1 MRAHS
6 LCSLLS
12 MSMLAHYV
20 HCLLTLPLACLL
32 CPSFVYYAY
41 RSLTLCWQ
49 FQGDRPVSQYPRAR
63 PLTRTAQGLNNW
75 PWPAMLM
82 TSTLPVTCWPT
93 AGQVVVKATREAHAR
108 FGHAHLVMT
117 AWRWRV
123 QWPTATTT
131 TSSVA
136 TPINSTWTVSRRE
149 FYGWPNF
156 KTFSVWRNVFVLTQ
170 ELDIQT
176 T

>member
-1 MRAHS
+1 MSITCS
-6 LCSLLS
+6 LCPLLFHCV
-12 MSMLAHYV
+12 HY
-20 HCLLTLPLACLL
+20 L
-32 CPSFVYYAY
+32 
-41 RSLTLCWQ
+41 LTLCWR

-63 PLTRTAQGLNNW
+63 PLTRTAQDLNNW

-82 TSTLPVTCWPT
+82 TSSLPVTSWPT
-93 AGQVVVKATREAHAR
+93 DGQVVVKATREARAR

-136 TPINSTWTVSRRE
+136 TPINSTWTVSRHD

-156 KTFSVWRNVFVLTQ
+156 KTFCVWRNEFVLTH
-170 ELDIQT
+170 ELDTQT